1 MDVLFV
7 ICNTVQEKGGESLP
21 PLHLPL
27 EAGLE
32 R

>member
-1 MDVLFV
+1 MDVLFE
-7 ICNTVQEKGGESLP
+7 ICNTVQKKGGERIAP
-21 PLHLPL
+21 FHLPL

>member
-7 ICNTVQEKGGESLP
+7 ICNTVQKEGVESIAP
-21 PLHLPL
+21 FHLPL

-32 R
+32 

>member
-7 ICNTVQEKGGESLP
+7 ICNTVQKKGVETTASF
-21 PLHLPL
+21 HLPL

-32 R
+32 Q